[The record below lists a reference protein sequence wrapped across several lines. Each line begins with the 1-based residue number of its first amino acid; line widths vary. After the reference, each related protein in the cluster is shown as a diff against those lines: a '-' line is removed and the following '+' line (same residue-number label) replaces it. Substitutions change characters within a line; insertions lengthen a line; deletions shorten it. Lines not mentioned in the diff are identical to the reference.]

1 MVCLTSSQQTLAL
14 QVLQFVITT
23 ATELGET
30 RGAAELALQLFL
42 TAAGQACEVP
52 GLEDIAYELFEQVR
66 CCGHVAF
73 VRCHSS

>member
-1 MVCLTSSQQTLAL
+1 M

-23 ATELGET
+23 ATALGET

-42 TAAGQACEVP
+42 AAAGAACEVP

-66 CCGHVAF
+66 LLVVSVVQPSDCG
-73 VRCHSS
+73 RR